1 MAHKRVWVGVWAS
14 WLMVCTEALYAN
26 KAGDGRKLHD
36 TDNVNR
42 LLTFK
47 KDVNSSNDI
56 ICHYCS
62 CKIM

>member
-1 MAHKRVWVGVWAS
+1 
-14 WLMVCTEALYAN
+14 MVCTEALYAN